1 MRLRPAALHRPGGV
15 PRQSGP
21 PDLRLSPSVGSFRVL
36 VAGDRVRGAADRRD
50 LRRDRVGNTL
60 ALLLIFSIVGAWL
73 AKQAGFG
80 VIARMR
86 SQLERGVLPG
96 NEIVEGALVFAAGL
110 LLLVPGFVTGIV
122 GLVLLLPPVRHVVRA
137 GIVRSL
143 RKRVTRYGIVPGRT
157 TGPTGQSGPNGP
169 TGSTGPSGPGG
180 PGVIDV

>member
-1 MRLRPAALHRPGGV
+1 MFAVLALVFVVFPIVEIYVAIQVANHIGV
-15 PRQSGP
+15 
-21 PDLRLSPSVGSFRVL
+21 V
-36 VAGDRVRGAADRRD
+36 
-50 LRRDRVGNTL
+50 NTL

-86 SQLERGVLPG
+86 GQLERGVLPG
-96 NEIVEGALVFAAGL
+96 NEIVDAVLVFSAGV

-122 GLVLLLPPVRHVVRA
+122 GLVLLLPPVRHVVRR

-143 RKRVTRYGIVPGRT
+143 RKRVTLYGIGPGGPTRPSGP
-157 TGPTGQSGPNGP
+157 TGPTGP
-169 TGSTGPSGPGG
+169 TG